1 MKAIRDWN
9 DLERAVRSI
18 AAHFET
24 DTVIVVGSQAILI
37 DWPDAPER
45 LRLTPEIDI
54 YPGNNR
60 AWEAANP
67 GAEASEEINGLFG
80 VMSPF
85 DQQYGFYLDG
95 VDEHTAK
102 MPTDW
107 MSRAR
112 TATIDVHGR
121 PATLVC
127 PTMEDIAVSKLL
139 RFGDKD
145 RDFIRDCVNADRL
158 NVRTV
163 RARLDQMSMSSVQ
176 RKEIEGY
183 ISALEKPS

>member
-9 DLERAVRSI
+9 DLERAARSI
-18 AAHFET
+18 AAHFEA

-67 GAEASEEINGLFG
+67 GLEASEEINGLFG
-80 VMSPF
+80 VMSLF
-85 DQQYGFYLDG
+85 EEQYGFYLDG

-102 MPTDW
+102 MPADW

-112 TATIDVHGR
+112 TAMIDVYGR
-121 PATLVC
+121 PAILLC
-127 PTMEDIAVSKLL
+127 PAMEDIAVSKLL
-139 RFGDKD
+139 RFVEKD
-145 RDFIRDCVNADRL
+145 RDFIQDCVNAGRL
-158 NVRTV
+158 DVRTV
-163 RARLDQMSMSSVQ
+163 RTRLGQMFLSSVQ

-183 ISALEKPS
+183 LSALERPA